1 MTTVTFDQPWLL
13 LLLPLAVLPLVRA
26 PSEQV
31 SYSWLDLVPRDRLSD
46 ALGWLWRLLGVAAIT
61 AALVGLAG
69 PNRPQGQVERIG
81 QGAEVLLLL
90 DRSSSMDQPFG
101 VDLTAPAFAGAP
113 REAKGTVARRVLS
126 EFTAGRR
133 EDLFGMI
140 AFSTFPIPVLRFT
153 QRQEMIQA
161 AIAAASQGR
170 GLADTDIGRALLAA
184 AAQFDDRPY
193 SGSRV
198 ILLVSDG
205 GAQLD
210 PEARARIVA
219 AFKRQRATLYWIYI
233 RSFRSPGLAGD
244 GAALAADDETVPER
258 SLHAFFRSMGTPYRA
273 YEAENPD
280 ALQRAIAD
288 VSRLESLPIRYTET
302 LPREDLAQHFYG
314 VALVATMGL
323 LALAMIRLQRWV

>member
-1 MTTVTFDQPWLL
+1 MTFDYPWLL
-13 LLLPLAVLPLVRA
+13 LLLPLAAVPLMRA
-26 PSEQV
+26 PWAPV
-31 SYSWLDLVPRDRLSD
+31 RYSWIELVPPDRLSD
-46 ALGWLWRLLGVAAIT
+46 FLGWLWRLLGAAAI
-61 AALVGLAG
+61 AATVAGLAG
-69 PNRPQGQVERIG
+69 PNQPQGQLERVG

-101 VDLTAPAFAGAP
+101 VDLTAPAFAGAT

-126 EFTAGRR
+126 EFTARR
-133 EDLFGMI
+133 GEDLFAMMM
-140 AFSTFPIPVLRFT
+140 FSTFPIPTLRFT

-161 AIAAASQGR
+161 GIAAADLGR

-184 AAQFDDRPY
+184 AAQFDNRPY

-198 ILLVSDG
+198 VLLVSDG

-210 PEARARIVA
+210 PQTRARIVNA
-219 AFKRQRATLYWIYI
+219 LERQRIALYWIYI
-233 RSFRSPGLAGD
+233 RSFRSPGLSAD
-244 GAALAADDETVPER
+244 AQASAVDDETVPER

-288 VSRLESLPIRYTET
+288 VSRLENLPIRYTET
-302 LPREDLAQHFYG
+302 LPREDLGQYCYG
-314 VALVATMGL
+314 LALAATMGL
-323 LALAMIRLQRWV
+323 MALSIIRVQRWV